1 MRSVTCCFIL
11 AAAGLCAQSTAR
23 LDADLMALTDPSA
36 SRIAVAQQL
45 TNDILMLAEKDAQPS
60 RQTVLDFADALAR
73 ALAGPRLVR

>member
-1 MRSVTCCFIL
+1 
-11 AAAGLCAQSTAR
+11 
-23 LDADLMALTDPSA
+23 MALTDPSA